1 MEKEC
6 PGCGQTF
13 TAARA
18 NAKYCSERC
27 KKRCQRGSGA
37 QVVELKAKP
46 DRPATKAKAE
56 EPAGNIGSV
65 EAAAIK
71 TLTDAGRLNSVMGQ
85 AALVLARRLDAT
97 TVDTGSAV
105 ASVVKQLE
113 LALDA
118 ATAGAMQAADPVD
131 ELRNRRDRKLGIVG

>member
-1 MEKEC
+1 V
-6 PGCGQTF
+6 
-13 TAARA
+13 R
-18 NAKYCSERC
+18 SHR
-27 KKRCQRGSGA
+27 GA
-37 QVVELKAKP
+37 QVVPLKAKP
-46 DRPATKAKAE
+46 NESAKGKAV

-97 TVDTGSAV
+97 NIDTGSAV

-113 LALDA
+113 LALDT
-118 ATAGAMQAADPVD
+118 ATAGANVAADPVD

>member
-1 MEKEC
+1 MDAVCEV
-6 PGCGQTF
+6 CGGTF
-13 TAARA
+13 EAKRRTARF
-18 NAKYCSERC
+18 CSSNCRV
-27 KKRCQRGSGA
+27 RSHRGA

-46 DRPATKAKAE
+46 DRPAAKAKAE

-113 LALDA
+113 LALEA
-118 ATAGAMQAADPVD
+118 ATAGANVAADPVD